1 MNAFFE
7 IPTLIVEMLVCHP
20 RACCPKLGTCCYN
33 SCSSITCC
41 FDLVRQDAYSYINMS
56 GIPFCNSARQCKK
69 ICESSPTFI
78 GSHSPMKHYKF
89 AAHVF
94 CVAAVFLM
102 TWFILRKRVNFPGFW
117 HYAILITLIYM
128 CVTWF
133 IDVQAAAAEGLQ
145 TSYLAERELENGDH
159 NYMQRVLPSYR
170 KELEHME
177 RRPVKEGDGHC

>member
-1 MNAFFE
+1 
-7 IPTLIVEMLVCHP
+7 
-20 RACCPKLGTCCYN
+20 
-33 SCSSITCC
+33 
-41 FDLVRQDAYSYINMS
+41 MS

-69 ICESSPTFI
+69 ICESDPTFI

-117 HYAILITLIYM
+117 HYAILIVLIYM
-128 CVTWF
+128 CITWF
-133 IDVQAAAAEGLQ
+133 VDMQAAAAEGIQ

-159 NYMQRVLPSYR
+159 NYMQKCIPSYR
-170 KELEHME
+170 TELEHME
-177 RRPVKEGDGHC
+177 RRLKGEGDGHC